1 MAIAQFLVGLTVI
14 MAFIAMVAALMFLH
28 PTQDTSVVQLITT
41 FGGQLSTLA
50 ALVVGYYFGSSATGK
65 TKDDTI
71 NQMAS
76 TASTAGAALAAG
88 TGNGSAAA
96 NGSTTPTVT
105 TVTTRPAPPAGHTE
119 PAPP

>member
-50 ALVVGYYFGSSATGK
+50 ALVVGYYFGSSSSGK
-65 TKDDTI
+65 AKDDTI
-71 NQMAS
+71 SQMAVNA
-76 TASTAGAALAAG
+76 TAPGGVGPGAPAV
-88 TGNGSAAA
+88 

-105 TVTTRPAPPAGHTE
+105 TVTTRPAAT
-119 PAPP
+119 APPSAS